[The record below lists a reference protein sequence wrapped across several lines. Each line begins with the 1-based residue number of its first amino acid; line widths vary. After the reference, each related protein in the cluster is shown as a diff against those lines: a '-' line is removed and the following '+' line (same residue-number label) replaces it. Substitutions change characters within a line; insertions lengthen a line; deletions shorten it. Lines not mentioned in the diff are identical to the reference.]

1 MKKAILATKVGMTQ
15 VYNEAGVLVPVTVL
29 QAGPCVV
36 TRVKSEE
43 SDGYNAVQV
52 AYGQIRTKL
61 VNKPDAGQLEK
72 AGIEKEVVTRGEHKR
87 EVFSAGRFLREF
99 RFENASEYNV
109 KDVIKADIFATGDK
123 VDATAVSKGK
133 GFQGAI
139 KKNGQHRGPMAHGS
153 KFHRHQGSNGSSSDP
168 SRVFKGKGMPG
179 HMGHV
184 TVTTQNLE
192 VVRVDAE
199 NNLILVKGAIP
210 GSRKALVTLRETVK
224 SKK

>member
-109 KDVIKADIFATGDK
+109 KDVIKADIFAAGDK

-133 GFQGAI
+133 GFRAQSRSTVSTAD
-139 KKNGQHRGPMAHGS
+139 RWRTVP
-153 KFHRHQGSNGSSSDP
+153 SSTDTRVP
-168 SRVFKGKGMPG
+168 TVPLRIRAACSRVRECR
-179 HMGHV
+179 V
-184 TVTTQNLE
+184 TWVM
-192 VVRVDAE
+192 
-199 NNLILVKGAIP
+199 
-210 GSRKALVTLRETVK
+210 
-224 SKK
+224 